1 MAQYGHNW
9 YGTAYYGKTNAFSG
23 WYETREI
30 YTDEP
35 LKATMQLR
43 VRATLPSASYAAQ
56 DKEVTQVA
64 GTWKYDTNLG
74 KLVTYSTNA
83 QLLLKATC
91 DNVVI
96 RYEQRTIAAK
106 MNIEVTTTPPG
117 GTPVVTTHVLNTQST
132 SVNANAS
139 FLIPG
144 LSFGLQEVRITM
156 ATDSPVDAGFH
167 FKGFRGRTADITL
180 ESKAG
185 VTTGAL
191 GAYATLPATIT
202 HVSGSLY
209 DVVAESPS
217 YADMSWVQVKLYLAS
232 SDNATSPEV
241 DYVELSAG
249 DTSNR
254 TESGTWSAVFN
265 MEEIASSV
273 GVSFAEVEKVTWSE
287 TVPETTELNVRS
299 QSALR
304 NMAADW
310 SVEKKTVPYRQGV
323 NRIRLKPGF
332 NKGWVD
338 TPFNAPAW
346 RSYVSTVQW
355 EQWDDQSF
363 LPPDSAGTSVVY
375 DFISV
380 QKDNA
385 ANPYIRISNPMHQA
399 ERNLRGTRLRN
410 FDHTIRIHLNRTA
423 GKQTPVVDYVH
434 LDSLMRYEQ
443 DIALNNIE
451 FSAVDFD
458 NTGTGV
464 VLDTKTLSSQFKIP
478 AETANPVYELIDLTG
493 RPQELSLYF
502 DSERQEAI
510 RSNRTQNLQNKIWV
524 EAKEAKLPRHFQYG
538 GGQVS
543 FPLKEEVRMAPT
555 FTPQLKNGMRYR
567 YYVENGWPTLTY
579 RVQEGQDLQTIAAL
593 NGLTEAQLAAANP
606 APARNSDGSLLVGQ
620 NLTLPNDSV
629 NGDVRVYW
637 KSNLTNATSKS
648 SHNAA
653 IDGTSN
659 VESDVVVAE
668 VEEASTYGW
677 VDWVSEEK
685 IYDGVVNLNDI
696 RGDYKRTHLS
706 PDGQSSAQ
714 IEYQSV
720 PGDTYVSIA
729 KRFGVHAAD
738 IQRLNG
744 VPVEQTAPVEG
755 AVVQVPT
762 RIVLPALHPKAVVS
776 ENPYQLDII
785 YNSVK
790 KTDGQVLPTSVMS
803 LHPIEITYKQVQ
815 RTGVEITRGTVPN
828 GKDLLPEARV
838 ISIQRVDKG
847 IVQYA
852 KDLEY
857 TLDGNHI
864 NWSGSGAEPAVDEVY
879 TVNYTVEVPEKV
891 TVRIDTSYQEEGGV
905 DRIWRSPEVKAFSG
919 MCRPGVDHVVALPE
933 FNDWEGLPS
942 NQVEDIQYIVEDN
955 DIWVKTWVEK
965 RGGQWYLIGSLQDRV
980 PKDNWFPTIESGY
993 YYLGKDEY
1001 FLFSEPME
1009 IEPGEREMPIAENVT
1024 FAPGKFEN
1032 AAKVQEGSQNL
1043 LRNSGFEVTSH
1054 GQTSFKLT
1062 F

>member
-23 WYETREI
+23 WYETRKI
-30 YTDEP
+30 FTDEP

-43 VRATLPSASYAAQ
+43 VRAALPSASYGPEGN
-56 DKEVTQVA
+56 EVREVA
-64 GTWKYDTNLG
+64 GEWSRDIMGEKITSS
-74 KLVTYSTNA
+74 STNA
-83 QLLLKATC
+83 ELLLKATC
-91 DNVVI
+91 DNFVI
-96 RYEQRTIAAK
+96 RYEQRTIGAK
-106 MNIEVTTTPPG
+106 VTIQVTSTPTG
-117 GTPVVTTHVLNTQST
+117 GSPVVTNHTLNTQST
-132 SVNANAS
+132 SVNSHAT
-139 FLIPG
+139 FQIPG
-144 LSFGLQEVRITM
+144 LKFGLQEVRIKM
-156 ATDSPVDAGFH
+156 ATDSPAGAPFH
-167 FKGFRGRTADITL
+167 FKGFTGRTADITL
-180 ESKAG
+180 EAKAG
-185 VTTGAL
+185 TSPETF
-191 GAYATLPATIT
+191 GAYSKLSTTIT
-202 HVSGSLY
+202 HVTDDLY
-209 DVVAESPS
+209 DVVAQSPS
-217 YADMSWVQVKLYLAS
+217 YAGKSWVQVKLYLAS
-232 SDNATSPEV
+232 SDNETTPEV
-241 DYVELSAG
+241 DYVEMSAG

-254 TESGTWSAVFN
+254 TENGTWSAVFN
-265 MEEIASSV
+265 MEQIATSA
-273 GVSFAEVEKVTWSE
+273 GVSFATVEEVTWTE
-287 TVPETTELNVRS
+287 NVPAATEMNLRS

-323 NRIRLKPGF
+323 NRLRLKPGF

-346 RSYVSTVQW
+346 RPYVSTVQW

-363 LPPDSAGTSVVY
+363 LPPDSSGTSVVY
-375 DFISV
+375 DFISI

-385 ANPYIRISNPMHQA
+385 ANPYIRITNPMYQA

-410 FDHTIRIHLNRTA
+410 FDHTVRIHLNRTA
-423 GKQTPVVDYVH
+423 GKQTPVVDFLH

-443 DIALNNIE
+443 DIVINDME
-451 FSAVDFD
+451 FSAVDFE
-458 NTGTGV
+458 NTGKGV
-464 VLDTKTLSSQFKIP
+464 VLDTRTISSQFKIP
-478 AETANPVYELIDLTG
+478 AETSNPVYELVDLTA
-493 RPQELSLYF
+493 RPQEVSLYL
-502 DSERQEAI
+502 ETEKNEAI
-510 RSNRTQNLQNKIWV
+510 RSNRTQTLQNKIWV
-524 EAKEAKLPRHFQYG
+524 ESKTDKLPRHFQYG

-555 FTPQLKNGMRYR
+555 FTPQLKSDLRYR

-579 RVQEGQDLQTIAAL
+579 RVQEGQDLETIASL
-593 NGLTEAQLAAANP
+593 NGLTWSELYEANP
-606 APARNSDGSLLVGQ
+606 NATRNSDGSLLVGQ
-620 NLTLPNDSV
+620 NLTLPNESV
-629 NGDVRVYW
+629 NSDVKIYW
-637 KSNLTNATSKS
+637 KSNLTSLTSKS
-648 SHNAA
+648 SHNALLS
-653 IDGTSN
+653 GTTN
-659 VESDVVVAE
+659 VENDSVMAE

-696 RGDYKRTHLS
+696 RGDYRRTHLT

-714 IEYQSV
+714 IEYESV
-720 PGDTYVSIA
+720 EGDSYASIA
-729 KRFGVHAAD
+729 SRFGVNAAD

-744 VPVEQTAPVEG
+744 VSVEEAAPLPG
-755 AVVQVPT
+755 TLVQVPS

-790 KTDGQVLPTSVMS
+790 KVDGQILESGHIT
-803 LHPIEITYKQVQ
+803 LYPIEITYKQVE
-815 RTGVEITRGTVPN
+815 RTGVEVTRGGIPN
-828 GKDLLPEARV
+828 GKDLLPEARILSV
-838 ISIQRVDKG
+838 QRVDRG

-852 KDLEY
+852 KNLEY

-864 NWSGSGAEPAVDEVY
+864 NWSGAGAEPPIGEVY
-879 TVNYTVEVPEKV
+879 TVNYTVEVPDKV
-891 TVRIDTSYQEEGGV
+891 TVRIDTNYQEEGGV

-919 MCRPGVDHVVALPE
+919 LCRPGEDHVVPLPDFE
-933 FNDWEGLPS
+933 EWEGLPNS
-942 NQVEDIQYIVEDN
+942 QVEDLQYIVEDN

-965 RGGQWYLIGSLQDRV
+965 RGDQWYLIGSLQDRV

-1001 FLFSEPME
+1001 YLFSEPME

-1043 LRNSGFEVTSH
+1043 LRNSGFEVGSH
-1054 GQTSFKLT
+1054 GKTSFKLT